1 MYGGVTLHENNQL
14 YDTKKI
20 PINLWIDSIRTVVP
34 VKIEVKTNKKKV
46 TIQERDLQARYYL
59 HKQYNLYNPITFMV
73 NLRKD

>member
-34 VKIEVKTNKKKV
+34 LDIVKTNKKV
-46 TIQERDLQARYYL
+46 TIQELDLRAEYIYINNIIYTTL
-59 HKQYNLYNPITFMV
+59 HTFSG
-73 NLRKD
+73 